1 MYRATVT
8 EQKNKPPASRVWT
21 APFKISVAVAT
32 GIAGLSLLTIGKS
45 GWVRTGNDAAMAAP
59 PSVRMVIPDGAR
71 PGSGAARADYGRLDA
86 RLTRLMQ
93 SKEMVGLGIAVVEH
107 GELRFVKGYGVTTAG
122 SDDKVTANTV
132 FRWASLSKG
141 MASTMVGELAAEGK
155 LSLDDPVSRYSPSLK
170 LPGGSE
176 RQVTIEDLL
185 SHRLGIVKNAYDD
198 KLEEGIDPRV
208 IRIALGKL
216 DRYCA
221 PGTCFAYQN
230 VAYDA
235 ASEVVRSVTKQSY
248 QDAVKQRLLVPLGMT
263 SASVTREGLMA
274 ARSWA
279 RPHVG
284 RRTVPVEE
292 PYYRVPAAGGMNSS
306 ILDLGT
312 WMRAQMGEMRNV
324 LPMRVLETIHRPRVS
339 TASATKRGAAFR
351 RELTDGYYAL
361 GWRDYQYAG
370 HAIVGHRG
378 AVRGYRSMIA
388 FDPKTKDGVAVL
400 WNSESNKPVGL
411 QLEVFDMLY
420 RRPFKDWMELEGKK
434 AE

>member
-1 MYRATVT
+1 MT
-8 EQKNKPPASRVWT
+8 EQNSKPRPSRVWT
-21 APFKISVAVAT
+21 PSFKIVVTVMAGV
-32 GIAGLSLLTIGKS
+32 AGLGMVTIGKS
-45 GWVRTGNDAAMAAP
+45 GWERNSGDAAVASP
-59 PSVRMVIPDGAR
+59 PSVRMTIADGAR
-71 PGSGAARADYGRLDA
+71 PGSAIAKVDYDRLDNRLNRLVQA
-86 RLTRLMQ
+86 RD
-93 SKEMVGLGIAVVEH
+93 MVGLGIAVVEN

-122 SDDKVTANTV
+122 SADKVTANTV

-141 MASTMVGELAAEGK
+141 VAATMIGK
-155 LSLDDPVSRYSPSLK
+155 LAGEGRLSLHDPVSRYSASLK

-208 IRIALGKL
+208 IRTALGGL

-235 ASEVVRSVTKQSY
+235 ASEIVRAVTKQSY
-248 QDAVKQRLLVPLGMT
+248 QDAVKQRLLTPLGMT
-263 SASVTREGLMA
+263 SASVTREGLMQSQ
-274 ARSWA
+274 SWA

-292 PYYRVPAAGGMNSS
+292 PYYRIPAAGGMNSS
-306 ILDLGT
+306 VLDLGT
-312 WMRAQMGEMRNV
+312 WMRAQMGQMRGV
-324 LPMRVLETIHRPRVS
+324 LPVRVLEDIHRPRVS
-339 TASATKRGAAFR
+339 TASARKRGAAFAH
-351 RELTDGYYAL
+351 ELTDGYYAL

-388 FDPKTKDGVAVL
+388 FDPKTRDGVAVL
-400 WNSESNKPVGL
+400 WNSESNKPVGI

-420 RRPFKDWMELEGKK
+420 RRPFKDWMELDGKR
-434 AE
+434 